1 MDCFRIE
8 FLPLYC
14 SFLIQIRVFVYV
26 NVNEMLVYS
35 QISIIVSVYDVIESL
50 PESLEKWIRA
60 PKADVKTLEDVI

>member
-50 PESLEKWIRA
+50 PESLEK
-60 PKADVKTLEDVI
+60 

>member
-14 SFLIQIRVFVYV
+14 SFSIQIRVFVYV

-35 QISIIVSVYDVIESL
+35 QISIIVSVYDVIKSL
-50 PESLEKWIRA
+50 PESLEK
-60 PKADVKTLEDVI
+60 